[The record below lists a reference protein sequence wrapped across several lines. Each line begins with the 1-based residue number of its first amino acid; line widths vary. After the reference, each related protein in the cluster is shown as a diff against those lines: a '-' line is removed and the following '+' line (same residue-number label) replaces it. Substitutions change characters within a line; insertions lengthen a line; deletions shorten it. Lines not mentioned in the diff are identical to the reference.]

1 MWATFQL
8 AGEAATQWENVMV
21 EKKLQPGEISWE
33 DFLKLFRNR
42 WLPQLYYDK
51 KADEFSK
58 LIQGVMSV
66 TQYHERFFHL
76 VKYVP

>member
-1 MWATFQL
+1 MAK
-8 AGEAATQWENVMV
+8 
-21 EKKLQPGEISWE
+21 KKLQHGELSWE
-33 DFLKLFRNR
+33 DFLQQFHKR
-42 WLPQLYYDK
+42 WLPQLFYDK
-51 KADEFSK
+51 KASEFYK